1 MSIHRLLKEVNS
13 FSQEPLVMD
22 MIDSINILWIILF
35 EHVNVDVMKTSIEN
49 RSMITFIIFVCLN
62 S

>member
-13 FSQEPLVMD
+13 FSQEPFVMD

>member
-1 MSIHRLLKEVNS
+1 
-13 FSQEPLVMD
+13 MD